1 MIDYKILRDFVK
13 QPESIQG
20 HSRDLLSLTFSRRWL
35 PQHACALSFKWSIDL
50 SSWIAIGQMNH
61 LQFRFSMKNHWKLF
75 SFH

>member
-20 HSRDLLSLTFSRRWL
+20 HSRDLLSL
-35 PQHACALSFKWSIDL
+35 AFKWSIDL
-50 SSWIAIGQMNH
+50 SSWIAIGQINH

>member
-50 SSWIAIGQMNH
+50 S
-61 LQFRFSMKNHWKLF
+61 
-75 SFH
+75 